1 MIHRI
6 SRPSTLLGA
15 SALGLVW
22 ALAGAASAQQAE
34 PATQLDEV
42 VVTAQLREQ
51 SAVEVPFAL
60 TAYNGERLERLGV
73 QDFEELSAFTPG
85 FLVQNQSPN
94 NPGFVMRGITSD
106 SGEATTEPRVSVFQD
121 GVSISRSRGS
131 YVELFDIERVEV
143 ARGPQST
150 LYGRGAL
157 IGAVNVI
164 QNKADIGDWASEGRF
179 AIGDLNYRMGELMV
193 NAPVGDSAAIRFAT
207 RLKTRDGYVE
217 NLLGG
222 ADYNGFETQAFRL
235 SGAFQPTDGFR
246 FDLIA
251 NYQSDRASG
260 TSFKS
265 MLYAPQDPNTGVVIG
280 ARSPWEGAAL
290 TPYTGID
297 GGKALGLD
305 REVWGLTGIAR
316 VDLSDSL
323 TLTSTSA
330 WRTFDSYEA
339 FDADG
344 LSLPLLSAVEDA
356 DGEQWSQE
364 FRLNWD
370 NGGALS
376 GFVGAGY
383 FKEEGTQR
391 TPTEFNERI
400 ALAQLSGL
408 LDGVPGAQGQT
419 FLPLAAYSSPTL
431 LDPILGGLG
440 LPAPVI
446 PGIRNNLKASHIETA
461 TNSSELES
469 IDLFADL
476 TWRPTDRLELSAGVR
491 WTQDDKTSGFSSAV
505 LNGRSV
511 AGSLLG
517 LQQVQAQ
524 IAQLVAVGT
533 PEALAQA
540 AQLGAFANGLVTQ
553 LATPG
558 AATAPVS
565 AAFPAFGLTFQ
576 PTANNGDFIYQD
588 LEDDGFTWRV
598 TGRYAVD
605 DDTSLYANYARGRR
619 PAVLAAGAPSS
630 PFGAPDFTFVD
641 AEEVDSYEIGAKTT
655 GLLDGTL
662 HLDGSVYLYDY
673 SNFQTT
679 VQVGTQFITTN
690 AGEAKSY
697 GFEGAAFWTPNEY
710 LDLFA
715 TYAFNHSRFEAGIYD
730 GNRFRLSPDHR
741 ASLGL
746 SVNFPIAGGALSVM
760 PTFTW
765 QSKMYFDDNNDR
777 TDLQTGNFVPDTVV
791 DEYQDSYGLVNLRI
805 RYTGGH
811 GHWSVEAFADNLL
824 DEKFIKD
831 AGNTGDGL
839 GLPTFIA
846 GEPRTVGVVFGVKY

>member
-1 MIHRI
+1 MIHRVQ
-6 SRPSTLLGA
+6 RPSILLGA
-15 SALGLVW
+15 SALGVVW
-22 ALAGAASAQQAE
+22 AMAGAASAQQAE
-34 PATQLDEV
+34 PTQLDEV

-60 TAYNGERLERLGV
+60 TAYNGERLEDLGV

-106 SGEATTEPRVSVFQD
+106 SGESSTEPRVSVFQD
-121 GVSISRSRGS
+121 GVSISKSRGS

-164 QNKADIGDWASEGRF
+164 QNKAEPGQWDAGGRF
-179 AIGDLNYRMGELMV
+179 GIGDLNYRMTELMV
-193 NAPVGDSAAIRFAT
+193 NAPIGDDAAIRFAT
-207 RLKTRDGYVE
+207 RLKRRDGFVP

-222 ADYNGFETQAFRL
+222 EDYNGFNTQAFRL
-235 SGAFQPTDGFR
+235 SGAWEPSDRFR
-246 FDLIA
+246 YDVIA
-251 NYQSDRASG
+251 NYQHDDAPG

-265 MLYAPQDPNTGVVIG
+265 LAYAPQDPTTGAVLG
-280 ARSPWEGAAL
+280 SADPWEGAAL
-290 TPYTGID
+290 TPSTNID
-297 GGKALGLD
+297 GGQALGLD
-305 REVWGLTGIAR
+305 REVWGVTGIGR
-316 VDLSDSL
+316 FDLTDSL

-330 WRTFDSYEA
+330 YRRFNSYEA

-356 DGEQWSQE
+356 RGEQWSQE

-383 FKEEGTQR
+383 FKEEGSHR

-400 ALAQLSGL
+400 ALAQLAGL
-408 LDGVPGAQGQT
+408 LDGAPGVTGPN
-419 FLPLAAYSSPTL
+419 FLPLAVYSSPAL
-431 LDPILGGLG
+431 LDPILAGFG
-440 LPAPVI
+440 LPAPAI
-446 PGIRNNLKASHIETA
+446 PGIRNNLKSSHIETA
-461 TNSSELES
+461 TNTSELES

-476 TWRPTDRLELSAGVR
+476 TWRPTDRLEFAAGVR

-505 LNGRSV
+505 LNGRSTL
-511 AGSLLG
+511 GGLLG
-517 LQQVQAQ
+517 LQQVQGQ
-524 IAQLVAVGT
+524 IAQLVAIGT
-533 PEALAQA
+533 PAALAQA

-558 AATAPVS
+558 AANAPVS
-565 AAFPAFGLTFQ
+565 PAFPLFGLTFQ
-576 PTANNGDFIYQD
+576 PTVNNGDFIYQD

-598 TGRYAVD
+598 TGRYD
-605 DDTSLYANYARGRR
+605 LGNESSLYANYARGRR
-619 PAVLAAGAPSS
+619 PAVLAAGAPSP

-641 AEEVDSYEIGAKTT
+641 AEEVDSYEVGAKTT
-655 GLLDGTL
+655 GLLDGRL

-690 AGEAKSY
+690 AGEAQSY
-697 GFEGAAFWTPNEY
+697 GFEGQVFFSANDVV
-710 LDLFA
+710 DLFA
-715 TYAFNHSRFEAGIYD
+715 TYAFNHSRFEAGIYE
-730 GNRFRLSPDHR
+730 GNSFRLSPDHR
-741 ASLGL
+741 ASFGM
-746 SVNFPIAGGALSVM
+746 VWRIPVTGGEFAIM
-760 PTFTW
+760 PTWTW
-765 QSKMYFDDNNDR
+765 QSEMFFDDNNDR
-777 TDLQTGNFVPDTVV
+777 ADLQTGNFVPDTIV
-791 DEYQDSYGLVNLRI
+791 DEVQEAYGLLNLRV
-805 RYTGGH
+805 RFTGDQGA
-811 GHWSVEAFADNLL
+811 WSIEAFADNIL

-846 GEPRTVGVVFGVKY
+846 GEPRTVGVVFSLKY

>member
-1 MIHRI
+1 MIHRVQR
-6 SRPSTLLGA
+6 SSTLLGA
-15 SALGLVW
+15 SALGIVW
-22 ALAGAASAQQAE
+22 ALAGTASAQQAE
-34 PATQLDEV
+34 PATQLDEI

-51 SAVEVPFAL
+51 SATEVPFAL
-60 TAYNGERLERLGV
+60 TAYNGERLEQLGV

-106 SGEATTEPRVSVFQD
+106 SGEASSEPRVSVFQD
-121 GVSISRSRGS
+121 GVSISKSRGS
-131 YVELFDIERVEV
+131 YVELFDVERIEI

-164 QNKADIGDWASEGRF
+164 QNKAEIGEWDAEGRF
-179 AIGDLNYRMGELMV
+179 GIGDFQYRMGELMV

-207 RLKTRDGYVE
+207 RLKTREGYVE

-222 ADYNGFETQAFRL
+222 ADFNGFDTQAFRL
-235 SGAFQPTDGFR
+235 SGAFQPTEGFR

-251 NYQSDRASG
+251 NYQSDSAPG
-260 TSFKS
+260 TAFKS
-265 MLYAPQDPNTGVVIG
+265 IAYFPQDPNTGAIIG
-280 ARSPWEGAAL
+280 GRSPGSGAAL
-290 TPYTGID
+290 TQTTNID
-297 GGKALGLD
+297 GGKAMGLD

-316 VDLSDSL
+316 IDLSDSL

-330 WRTFDSYEA
+330 YRSFDSYEA

-344 LSLPLLSAVEDA
+344 ISLPLLSAVEDA
-356 DGEQWSQE
+356 QGEQWSQE

-370 NGGALS
+370 NGGAFS

-383 FKEEGTQR
+383 FKEEGSQR

-400 ALAQLSGL
+400 ALAQLTGL
-408 LDGVPGAQGQT
+408 LDGAPGVTGT
-419 FLPLAAYSSPTL
+419 SFLPLAFYSSPTL

-440 LPAPVI
+440 LPGAAI

-461 TNSSELES
+461 TNTSELES
-469 IDLFADL
+469 IDLFADM
-476 TWRPTDRLELSAGVR
+476 TWRPTERLEFSAGVR
-491 WTQDDKTSGFSSAV
+491 WTQDDKTGGFSSAV

-517 LQQVQAQ
+517 LQQIQAQ
-524 IAQLVAVGT
+524 IAQLIALGT
-533 PEALAQA
+533 PASLAQA

-558 AATAPVS
+558 AATAPIT
-565 AAFPAFGLTFQ
+565 ALFPGFGLTFQ

-598 TGRYAVD
+598 TGRYAIGEES
-605 DDTSLYANYARGRR
+605 SLYANYARGRR
-619 PAVLAAGAPSS
+619 PAVLAAGAPSA
-630 PFGAPDFTFVD
+630 PFAAPDFTFVD

-655 GLLDGTL
+655 GLLDGAL

-679 VQVGTQFITTN
+679 IQVGTQFITTN
-690 AGEAKSY
+690 AGEARAY
-697 GFEGAAFWTPNEY
+697 GFEGQAFFAANDY
-710 LDLFA
+710 LDVFG

-730 GNRFRLSPDHR
+730 GNSFRLSPDHR
-741 ASLGL
+741 ASIGL
-746 SVNFPIAGGALSVM
+746 NLHLPVAGGELQIM
-760 PTFTW
+760 PTWSW
-765 QSKMYFDDNNDR
+765 QSEMFFDDNNDR

-791 DEYQDSYGLVNLRI
+791 DEVQDSYSLVNLRI
-805 RYTGGH
+805 RYTGGQ
-811 GHWSVEAFADNLL
+811 GHWSIEAFADNLL
-824 DEKFIKD
+824 DERFIKD

-846 GEPRTVGVVFGVKY
+846 GEPRTVGFVFGVKY

>member
-1 MIHRI
+1 MIHRAQRSSI
-6 SRPSTLLGA
+6 LLGA
-15 SALGLVW
+15 SALGVVW
-22 ALAGAASAQQAE
+22 VLAGTASAQQAE

-60 TAYNGERLERLGV
+60 TAYNGERLEDLGV

-106 SGEATTEPRVSVFQD
+106 SGEATAEPRVSVFQD
-121 GVSISRSRGS
+121 GVSISKSRGS
-131 YVELFDIERVEV
+131 YVELFDIERVEI

-164 QNKADIGDWASEGRF
+164 QNKAGIGEWDAAGRFGIGDF
-179 AIGDLNYRMGELMV
+179 DYRMGELMV

-207 RLKTRDGYVE
+207 RMKTRDGYVD

-222 ADYNGFETQAFRL
+222 ADYNGFDTQAFRL
-235 SGAFQPTDGFR
+235 SGAFEPNDRFR

-251 NYQSDRASG
+251 NYQTDSAPG

-265 MLYAPQDPNTGVVIG
+265 LAYAPQDPTTGAVLG
-280 ARSPWEGAAL
+280 SARPWEGAAL
-290 TPYTGID
+290 TPTTNID
-297 GGKALGLD
+297 GGKDLGLD

-316 VDLSDSL
+316 IDLSDSL

-330 WRTFDSYEA
+330 YRSFDSYEA

-356 DGEQWSQE
+356 QGEQWSQE

-370 NGGALS
+370 NGGSLS
-376 GFVGAGY
+376 GFIGAGY
-383 FKEEGTQR
+383 FKEEGTHR
-391 TPTEFNERI
+391 TPTEFNERT
-400 ALAQLSGL
+400 ALAQLAGL
-408 LDGVPGAQGQT
+408 LDGAPGVTGPN
-419 FLPLAAYSSPTL
+419 FLPLAAYSSPAL
-431 LDPILGGLG
+431 LDPILAGFG
-440 LPAPVI
+440 LPAPAI
-446 PGIRNNLKASHIETA
+446 PGIRNNLKSSHIETA
-461 TNSSELES
+461 TNSSALES

-476 TWRPTDRLELSAGVR
+476 TWRPTERLEFAAGVR

-505 LNGRSV
+505 LNGRSTL
-511 AGSLLG
+511 GGLLAV
-517 LQQVQAQ
+517 QQLQAQ
-524 IAQLVAVGT
+524 ITRLVAEGT
-533 PEALAQA
+533 PASLTQA

-558 AATAPVS
+558 AATAPAS
-565 AAFPAFGLTFQ
+565 AAFPLFGLTFQ
-576 PTANNGDFIYQD
+576 PTANNGDTITRD

-598 TGRYAVD
+598 TGRYD
-605 DDTSLYANYARGRR
+605 LGNRSSLYANYARGRR
-619 PAVLAAGAPSS
+619 PAVLAAGAPSA
-630 PFGAPDFTFVD
+630 PFGAPSFTFVD
-641 AEEVDSYEIGAKTT
+641 AEEVDSYEVGAKTT
-655 GLLDGTL
+655 GLLDGAL

-679 VQVGTQFITTN
+679 IQVGTQFITTN
-690 AGEAKSY
+690 AGEAKAY
-697 GFEGAAFWTPNEY
+697 GFEGQAFFSATDA

-730 GNRFRLSPDHR
+730 GNHFRLAPDHR
-741 ASLGL
+741 ASVGL
-746 SVNFPIAGGALSVM
+746 IWRLPVAGGELSVM
-760 PTFTW
+760 PTYSW
-765 QSKMYFDDNNDR
+765 QSEMFFDDDNDR
-777 TDLQTGNFVPDTVV
+777 AALQTGNFVPDTVV
-791 DEYQDSYGLVNLRI
+791 DEVQESYGLMNLRI
-805 RYTGGH
+805 RYTSGQGN
-811 GHWSVEAFADNLL
+811 WSVEAFADNLL
-824 DEKFIKD
+824 DEQFIKD